1 MSDENKKIISIE
13 ELRAVSQGDI
23 VELPPFSEGQPFVAR
38 LRRPSMFA
46 LAKSGKIP
54 NSLLTQANSLFEK
67 GVANSFD
74 SLDED
79 MLTKYFDLFDVMCE
93 ASFVEPTYKQ
103 IKEAGVELTDE
114 QYMFVFG
121 YAQNGVRQLQSFRS
135 E

>member
-1 MSDENKKIISIE
+1 
-13 ELRAVSQGDI
+13 
-23 VELPPFSEGQPFVAR
+23 
-38 LRRPSMFA
+38 
-46 LAKSGKIP
+46 
-54 NSLLTQANSLFEK
+54 
-67 GVANSFD
+67 
-74 SLDED
+74 